1 MTLFQ
6 TLPDAAP
13 AEMTKSA
20 FAGHIGVSKG
30 RISQMIRDGLPIL
43 DNGRVPV
50 EAATAWYHANVR
62 HSAQTAKK
70 SADDLA
76 QVKREREEAHRD
88 LLRLQVEEKAGR
100 LIDRRA
106 AEAAIFERARAERDA
121 HLAWCSRIAPLIATE
136 TGCNLATLFAA
147 LDREMRAHLEELAS
161 LSIEELPNA

>member
-6 TLPDAAP
+6 TLPDLAP

-30 RISQMIRDGLPIL
+30 RISQMIRDGLPVL

-50 EAATAWYHANVR
+50 EAAVAWYHANIR

-70 SADDLA
+70 AADDLA
-76 QVKREREEAHRD
+76 LVKRQREEAHRD

-136 TGCNLATLFAA
+136 TDCDLSSLFAA
-147 LDREMRAHLEELAS
+147 LDREMRAHLEELAAQP
-161 LSIEELPNA
+161 IEALHHA

>member
-6 TLPDAAP
+6 TLPNATP

-30 RISQMIRDGLPIL
+30 RVSQMIHDGLPVL
-43 DNGRVPV
+43 SNGRVPV
-50 EAATAWYHANVR
+50 EAATEWYHANVR

-70 SADDLA
+70 AAGDLS

-88 LLRLQVEEKAGR
+88 LLRLQVEEKSGR

-121 HLAWCSRIAPLIATE
+121 HLSWCSRIAPLIATE

-147 LDREMRAHLEELAS
+147 LDREMRLHLDDLAATPIED
-161 LSIEELPNA
+161 LSNA